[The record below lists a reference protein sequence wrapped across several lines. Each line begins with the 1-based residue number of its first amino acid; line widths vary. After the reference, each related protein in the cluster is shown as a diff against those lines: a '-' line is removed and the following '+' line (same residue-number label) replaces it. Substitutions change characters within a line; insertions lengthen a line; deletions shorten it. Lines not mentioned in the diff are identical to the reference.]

1 MAFLLGVEYTSI
13 IHVPVQFVRPSVTV
27 HGLIKNATCM
37 IRIFIGQFC
46 LADYFARYVALIKN
60 IR

>member
-13 IHVPVQFVRPSVTV
+13 VHVSVQFVRPSVTV
-27 HGLIKNATCM
+27 HGLIKNTACM

-46 LADYFARYVALIKN
+46 VDDYFARYVALIEN
-60 IR
+60 IC